1 VDFQVR
7 KSVLDKQRK
16 SHSAEEI
23 STLLGKKNKI
33 SVGIPEVWNL
43 VDLLKEKKC
52 DIPAE
57 VKLMLDE
64 CDFYQIR
71 LVCTFKPDKNCK
83 FFWSR
88 FGLKLYPVDVHNKS
102 RHKTPVAY
110 NLFPREIYQEVKVNR
125 NFTIGPSFNYS
136 FARIDAKSGRSEE
149 FIRYDPEIISF
160 GLLQS
165 NAGWEFRKSKAKDH
179 IIGDKELFMII
190 KAPKD
195 VKIEATFEFSAEVY
209 TFLGI
214 VPMFPI
220 KNYKGQLSR
229 HHIEVIDHG

>member
-1 VDFQVR
+1 M
-7 KSVLDKQRK
+7 
-16 SHSAEEI
+16 
-23 STLLGKKNKI
+23 GKKNKI

-43 VDLLKEKKC
+43 VDLLKEKQC
-52 DIPAE
+52 DVPAE

-64 CDFYQIR
+64 YDFYQVR
-71 LVCTFKPDKNCK
+71 FACTFKPDKDCK
-83 FFWSR
+83 FVWSM
-88 FGLKLYPVDVHNKS
+88 FGLILYSVGVHSKS
-102 RHKTPVAY
+102 RRKPPVAY
-110 NLFPREIYQEVKVNR
+110 DIFPREVYQEVKVSR
-125 NFTIGPSFNYS
+125 NFKIDSGFNYN
-136 FARIDAKSGRSEE
+136 FAQLDAKSGRGEE

-165 NAGWEFRKSKAKDH
+165 NLGWEFRKSKAKGN

-195 VKIEATFEFSAEVY
+195 VKIEAAFEFSAEVY

-220 KNYKGQLSR
+220 RSYKGQLFLN
-229 HHIEVIDHG
+229 HIEVSDHG